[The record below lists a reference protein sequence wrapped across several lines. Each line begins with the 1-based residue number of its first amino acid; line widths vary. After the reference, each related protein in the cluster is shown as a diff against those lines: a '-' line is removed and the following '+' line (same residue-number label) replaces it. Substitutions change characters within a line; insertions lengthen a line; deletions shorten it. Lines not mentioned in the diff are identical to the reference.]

1 MNTAPAR
8 FRKRRVAT
16 VYGIG
21 AIILIGWATY
31 LGASLP
37 EHNVAQHWNAAWVG
51 LDVLIVIGLTNTAW
65 RAGHA
70 DRRVVIPAAA
80 TAGLLVA
87 DAWMDIST
95 AARSDL
101 WQSVVLAIAVEIPLA
116 VISLLLARRALD
128 RISDQRRAESSR
140 RRTPEEELHEH
151 EDRRRHRR
159 IRTGEART

>member
-1 MNTAPAR
+1 M
-8 FRKRRVAT
+8 RRVAT

-21 AIILIGWATY
+21 AVILIGWAAY

-37 EHNVAQHWNAAWVG
+37 ERNVAQHWNAAWVG
-51 LDVLIVIGLTNTAW
+51 LDVLIVLGLANTAW

-70 DRRVVIPAAA
+70 DGRVVIPAAA

-101 WQSVVLAIAVEIPLA
+101 WQSVVVAVAVEIPLA
-116 VISLLLARRALD
+116 VISILLSRRALD
-128 RISDQRRAESSR
+128 RLSDHRPAESSR
-140 RRTPEEELHEH
+140 WRIPEEGLHEH
-151 EDRRRHRR
+151 EGRRRRRR